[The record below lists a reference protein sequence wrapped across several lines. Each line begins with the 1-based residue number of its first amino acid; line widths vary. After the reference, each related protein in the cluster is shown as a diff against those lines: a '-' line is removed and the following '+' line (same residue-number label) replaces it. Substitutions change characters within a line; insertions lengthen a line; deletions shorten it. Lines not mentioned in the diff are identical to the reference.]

1 MCVVLVVL
9 FLGWCVYVD
18 VVKLF
23 GFVFG
28 YYLFWGRFVFY
39 LNFVGVDVIL
49 YFVVFGGWIV
59 KYVGLM
65 IVVICENLVVYLK

>member
-9 FLGWCVYVD
+9 FSGWCVYVD

-23 GFVFG
+23 GFVSG

-49 YFVVFGGWIV
+49 YFVVSGGWIV